1 MTQDY
6 IIIKGAREHNLQN
19 IDVEIP
25 RNKLVVI
32 TGLSGSGKSS
42 LAFDTIYAEGQ
53 RRYIESLSSYA
64 RQFLGQMHKPDVD
77 YISGL
82 SPAISIDQKSRSKN
96 PRSTVGTVTE
106 IYDYLRLLFA
116 HIGTPHC
123 PQCGNP
129 VAKQSVDEIVE
140 KILNYPAATKIMVMA
155 PLVKGRKGEYQQ
167 LFEKLKKKGYS
178 RVRVDGEIFLLEDK
192 IPLKKNIKHSIEVVI
207 DRIAVKKENRQRLAE
222 SIEIGL
228 QEGAHQI
235 IVWKILP
242 DKTEGSELYSN
253 LLACPQCDISLPE
266 ILPRTFSFN
275 SPFGACP
282 ECNGLGDKYEFDP
295 VKIIPDP
302 TLSLQEGAIVPWR
315 KQMFGFTGQKL
326 RTLAEKLK
334 FDLQTPFKDLP
345 TKIKK
350 VILYGTDEKID
361 YEYTS
366 RHGDSYYQWSGG
378 FEGVI
383 NQLERLYQQTGSEY
397 RREEL
402 ATYQSV
408 KRCPSCQGKK
418 LNPAALA
425 VTIAK
430 KNIIELTEL
439 AINNLLLFFKELTLT
454 KKQQQIAEQ
463 IIKELL
469 ARLSFL
475 DNVGLEY
482 LSLSRASATL
492 SGGESQRIRL
502 ATQIGSGL
510 VGVLYVLDE
519 PSIGLHQRDNERLI
533 GTLKHLRSLGNTLI
547 IVEHDEETIIQADY
561 IIDMGPGAGKHGGKI
576 TATGTVAEI
585 KKNPASLTGQYL
597 TGQKKIEIP
606 PTRRAGNGQTIVLTG
621 ASQHNL
627 KNITLTIPLG
637 KLICVTGV
645 SGSGKSTLVSDT
657 LYPVLMNKLYKSRI
671 ENVKYSAISGVENI
685 DKVIVIDQDPIGRT
699 PRSNPAT
706 YTGMFTNIRELFSLL
721 PEAKVR
727 GYKPGRFSFNVRG
740 GRCEACEGDG
750 LVKIEMHFLPDV
762 YVSCDVCKGARYNKE
777 TLEVKYKGYNI
788 ADVLN
793 LTVTDA
799 YELFKNIPA
808 IEKKLSLLKEVGL
821 DYIHLGQAATT
832 LSGGE
837 AQRIKL
843 AAELSKRATGKTLYI
858 LDEPTT
864 GLHFDDINKLLCV
877 LNRLTNY
884 GNTVLV
890 VEHNLDVV
898 KSADHIIDLGPAGG
912 EKGGEIIAEGSPEEI
927 IKNKVSQTGIY
938 LKKLF

>member
-1 MTQDY
+1 MIENKIT
-6 IIIKGAREHNLQN
+6 IKGAREHNLQN

-25 RNKLVVI
+25 RDQLVVI

-106 IYDYLRLLFA
+106 IYDYLRLLYA
-116 HIGTPHC
+116 HVGTPHC
-123 PQCGNP
+123 PQCGRT

-140 KILNYPAATKIMVMA
+140 KILNYPPDTKIMVMA
-155 PLVKGRKGEYQQ
+155 PLVKGRKGEYQH

-178 RVRVDGEIFLLEDK
+178 RVRVDSEIYLLEDK
-192 IPLKKNIKHSIEVVI
+192 IPLKKNIKHTIEVII
-207 DRIAVKKENRQRLAE
+207 DRITVKKENRQRLAE

-228 QEGAHQI
+228 QEGEHQ
-235 IVWKILP
+235 VTVLKVG
-242 DKTEGSELYSN
+242 DKTEQPELYSD
-253 LLACPQCDISLPE
+253 LLACPFCDISLPE

-275 SPFGACP
+275 NPFGACP
-282 ECNGLGDKYEFDP
+282 ECKGLGDKYEFDP
-295 VKIIPDP
+295 AKIIPDQ
-302 TLSLQEGAIVPWR
+302 TLSLQDGAVEPWR
-315 KQMFGFTGQKL
+315 TQMFGFTGQKL
-326 RTLAEKLK
+326 QALSQKLK
-334 FDLQTPFKDLP
+334 FDLHTPFKDLP
-345 TKIKK
+345 AKIKNI
-350 VILYGTDEKID
+350 ILYGTNEKID

-366 RHGDSYYQWSGG
+366 RRGDSHYQWSGG

-383 NQLERLYQQTGSEY
+383 NQLDRLYQQTDSEY
-397 RREEL
+397 RREEM
-402 ATYQSV
+402 AGYQSV
-408 KRCPSCQGKK
+408 RRCPSCHGKK

-425 VTIAK
+425 VTINK

-439 AINNLLLFFKELTLT
+439 SINNLLLFFKELVLN
-454 KKQQQIAEQ
+454 KKEQQIAEQ
-463 IIKELL
+463 ILKEIN

-475 DNVGLEY
+475 ANVGLEY
-482 LSLSRASATL
+482 LSLSRSSATL

-533 GTLKHLRSLGNTLI
+533 ETLKHLRSLGNTLI
-547 IVEHDEETIIQADY
+547 VVEHDEETITSADHV
-561 IIDMGPGAGKHGGKI
+561 IDMGPGAGKYGGKI
-576 TATGTVAEI
+576 TAAGTVEEI

-597 TGQKKIEIP
+597 TGKKKIGIP
-606 PTRRAGNGQTIVLTG
+606 KERRAGNGKNLILSG
-621 ASQHNL
+621 AGEHNL
-627 KNITLTIPLG
+627 KNITLDLPLG

-645 SGSGKSTLVSDT
+645 SGSGKSTLISDT
-657 LYPVLMNKLYKSRI
+657 LYPVLMNTLYGSHI
-671 ENVKYSAISGVENI
+671 ENIKYSGISGTENI

-706 YTGMFTNIRELFSLL
+706 YTGMFTHIRELFSQL
-721 PEAKVR
+721 PEAKIR
-727 GYKPGRFSFNVRG
+727 GYKPGRFSFNIRG

-762 YVSCDVCKGARYNKE
+762 YIPCDVCKGARYNKE
-777 TLEVKYKGYNI
+777 TLEVKYKGHTI
-788 ADVLN
+788 ADVLDM
-793 LTVTDA
+793 TVADA
-799 YELFKNIPA
+799 HELFKNIPA

-821 DYIHLGQAATT
+821 DYIHLGQSATT

-864 GLHFDDINKLLCV
+864 GLHFDDINNLLNV
-877 LNRLTNY
+877 LNRLTDY

-890 VEHNLDVV
+890 IEHNLDVV
-898 KSADHIIDLGPAGG
+898 KSADHVIDLGPEGG
-912 EKGGEIIAEGSPEEI
+912 EKGGEIIATGTPEEI
-927 IKNKVSQTGIY
+927 IKNKKSLTRQY